1 MCRKLCVVLALVLVT
16 GGSAAASFNTVG
28 VYDPTDGPY
37 NNDIEQSAVFKEGM
51 DSAYVIDL
59 QSFRDL
65 LARAYPTDAGGV
77 VNAEPPGDLEA
88 DGSIVAKYGE
98 NFSKSLQLLPHPGKA
113 YSTGGTGS
121 GERQPI
127 SGETRFSYVDQH
139 PVVNI
144 GELSGDPGEVV
155 TAFAMTVV
163 DRDRPSCT
171 PGGCETFATATFSG
185 GGTITSVAIMFDGTV
200 SNDQDTFFGFVA
212 PLGQSITRVEITM
225 PQWSY
230 YDDFAFITSALKSD
244 VPEVAWEPDP
254 PAHAK
259 ADIDAVQA
267 LTWSAGQGAV
277 QHDIYFGTSASAV
290 EGADTN
296 TVEQPGKTYYWRVD
310 EVLPDG
316 TVNEGVMQN
325 FTVSTAETYRGR
337 QEAGNETYELTELE
351 LSKTYYWRVDEVLAD
366 GTVNKGVVWNFT
378 VNEFLSVDNM
388 ESYGENDTP
397 GQADSRIWYT
407 WRDGYGWID
416 PTPANAGNGTGSY
429 VDSNDAVVNTGT
441 QSMRLDYNNSGTLTD
456 AVGNLITNMY
466 SEVSINVAELGVGTD
481 WARKGM
487 TTLDLMYIGSGIND
501 AEPMYVAV
509 GDGTNTAV
517 ISGNVADQTKT
528 PRWTVWRIA
537 LQDFVTAGNVNLQ
550 NVTELAIGV
559 GTRGNAT
566 IPGGAGIVYIDDIA
580 LFPPRCFNP
589 DVVDLQGDLNGDC
602 VVDFAD
608 FAILVEGWLNSGLS
622 AMP

>member
-1 MCRKLCVVLALVLVT
+1 MCRKLCVVLAFVLVT
-16 GGSAAASFNTVG
+16 CGSAAASFDTVG
-28 VYDPTDGPY
+28 VYDPTDEPY
-37 NNDIEQSAVFKEGM
+37 NNDIEQSAVFKEGI
-51 DSAYVIDL
+51 DSDYVIDL
-59 QSFRDL
+59 QSFQDL
-65 LARAYPTDAGGV
+65 LARAYPMDAGGV
-77 VNAEPPGDLEA
+77 VNAEPPGELEP
-88 DGSIVAKYGE
+88 DGSIVAKYGA
-98 NFSKSLQLLPHPGKA
+98 NLSKSLQLLPPGGKA
-113 YSTGGTGS
+113 YNTGGTGS

-127 SGETRFSYVDQH
+127 SGGTRFSYVDQH
-139 PVVNI
+139 PVINI

-171 PGGCETFATATFSG
+171 PGGCETFATTTFSG
-185 GGTITSVAIMFDGTV
+185 GGTVTSVAIMFDGTV

-244 VPEVAWEPDP
+244 VPEVAWAPEP

-259 ADIDAVQA
+259 VDIDAVQA

-277 QHDIYFGTSASAV
+277 QHDIYFGTSASAI
-290 EGADTN
+290 EGEDTSSPG
-296 TVEQPGKTYYWRVD
+296 QPGKTYYWRVD
-310 EVLPDG
+310 EILSDG

-325 FTVSTAETYRGR
+325 FTVSAAGIYLGR
-337 QEAGNETYELTELE
+337 QEVSNETYELTELE
-351 LSKTYYWRVDEVLAD
+351 LGKTYYWRIDEVLVD
-366 GTVNKGVVWNFT
+366 GTMNKGVVWDFT
-378 VNEFLSVDNM
+378 INGFLSVDNI

-407 WRDGYGWID
+407 WRDGYGWTE
-416 PTPANAGNGTGSY
+416 PTPANAGNSTGSY
-429 VDSNDAVVNTGT
+429 VDSNDAIVNTGT
-441 QSMRLDYNNSGTLTD
+441 QSMRLDYDNSGTLTD
-456 AVGNLITNMY
+456 AVGNSITNMY
-466 SEVSINVAELGVGTD
+466 SEVSINVAELGIGTD
-481 WARKGM
+481 WTRKGM
-487 TTLDLMYIGSGIND
+487 TTLDLMYIGSSIND

-509 GDGTNTAV
+509 GDGTNTAL
-517 ISGNVADQTKT
+517 ITGNVADQTKT

-559 GTRGNAT
+559 GTRGNT
-566 IPGGAGIVYIDDIA
+566 TKPGGAGIVYIDDIA

-589 DVVDLQGDLNGDC
+589 DVVDLRGDLNGDC

-608 FAILVEGWLNSGLS
+608 FAILVEDWLNSGLS